1 MWSDGDSNNPRKVFV
16 TQDTAFVAYFD
27 TVNMY
32 DVELLSSNDEMGYVT
47 GAGRYCDGDTVE
59 IRAYTRNRE
68 TIRFVKPK
76 SVIRT
81 ESTQKSFCFVLFMP

>member
-1 MWSDGDSNNPRKVFV
+1 MVNSRFIMWSDGDSNNPRKVFV

-47 GAGRYCDGDTVE
+47 GDGRYCDGDTVE

-68 TIRFVKPK
+68 TIRFVKW
-76 SVIRT
+76 
-81 ESTQKSFCFVLFMP
+81 LL